1 MRSKKMFL
9 VKNLFIIVFVAAIY
23 GCSGQA
29 STPDP
34 KNEML
39 ALPAA
44 TSSGLSSIEIRHY
57 RTEVESFID
66 SAFGHRPFNGS
77 ILVAKNGEV
86 IFEKYSG
93 FWNPRLKRDSISPST
108 PFHLASV
115 SKTFTAMAIMKMQE
129 EGKLS
134 ISDPVSKYLPGFPLQ
149 GVTIKTL

>member
-1 MRSKKMFL
+1 MRSKKKFL

-23 GCSGQA
+23 GCNGQA
-29 STPDP
+29 STPEH
-34 KNEML
+34 KNEMIA

-44 TSSGLSSIEIRHY
+44 NSALSAIEIRHY
-57 RTEVESFID
+57 RTEVESFVD

-93 FWNPRLKRDSISPST
+93 FWNPRVRKDSISPST

-115 SKTFTAMAIMKMQE
+115 SKTF
-129 EGKLS
+129 
-134 ISDPVSKYLPGFPLQ
+134 
-149 GVTIKTL
+149 